1 VTFNKDVWKSVV
13 VESGK
18 ETLLEPGV
26 LKFTRASGSG
36 NHILDEETGE
46 KRAYAHSR
54 STHVALIPST
64 YTITFGKAEWPD
76 IEIKAGEVAVLK
88 PGKLVLKVSK
98 KVSQRKIYNAAGT
111 YVGYVDHHNNERLLP
126 PANTPWISETAIK
139 PSSRSRK
146 APTWRLNSSKCMP
159 L

>member
-36 NHILDEETGE
+36 NHILDAETGE

-64 YTITFGKAEWPD
+64 
-76 IEIKAGEVAVLK
+76 
-88 PGKLVLKVSK
+88 
-98 KVSQRKIYNAAGT
+98 
-111 YVGYVDHHNNERLLP
+111 
-126 PANTPWISETAIK
+126 
-139 PSSRSRK
+139 
-146 APTWRLNSSKCMP
+146 
-159 L
+159 